1 VSTGAGAAGDDLSPE
16 VAELQRIAA
25 GLRDPDAT
33 AETLRR
39 LADEALA
46 VSRRISER
54 LPEALAD
61 PGDG

>member
-1 VSTGAGAAGDDLSPE
+1 MTGEAGRGDHLQPE
-16 VAELQRIAA
+16 VDELERIAA

-46 VSRRISER
+46 VSRRIAER
-54 LPEALAD
+54 LPAALAEAD
-61 PGDG
+61 ED